1 MKIKDPRNISFS
13 LDVSSHQGP
22 KPQKFCWLSEEKLL
36 SIGFSKKG
44 AREFA
49 IWDLK
54 KFDSP

>member
-1 MKIKDPRNISFS
+1 MKIKDP